1 MKNSNNNNIILG
13 LSFQFYVF
21 GFSLS
26 NEQNIWLYCLT
37 IFFFN
42 FRTRDA
48 IFDPKDGSVQM
59 HLRGKPI
66 QFFAPSD
73 TKNSYSLFESQHS
86 KLAKLPDM
94 KLEWVYGYR
103 SIIFKL
109 HLFLFNLPYFRE
121 QFPPLNSFR
130 TLVRKPFKFSLHK
143 RKLNTE
149 TI

>member
-1 MKNSNNNNIILG
+1 MSILALNPTLLGQNRLKMK
-13 LSFQFYVF
+13 
-21 GFSLS
+21 LS
-26 NEQNIWLYCLT
+26 NY
-37 IFFFN
+37 FFFN

-109 HLFLFNLPYFRE
+109 LLFLFNLPKPNYFCMVHLLFFNLMVKIVVIQWPQKWWIEKSR
-121 QFPPLNSFR
+121 PISR
-130 TLVRKPFKFSLHK
+130 V
-143 RKLNTE
+143 
-149 TI
+149 